1 MSTSTATLLTAA
13 DLWQM
18 PEGPTRRELVR
29 GELHETMPPGALHA
43 IIAARLSRKLLDW
56 AENGPRGEVGV
67 EAGFILA
74 RDPDTVRAPDVA
86 YVSAAR
92 IPAGGIP
99 EGFWPLAPD
108 LAVEIVSPGESA
120 DAVRAKVADYL
131 EAGARLVWLVYPRR
145 REVLAHTP
153 DGLIRTAQAA
163 DTLADAEV
171 LPGFA
176 CPVAMLFG
184 E

>member
-29 GELHETMPPGALHA
+29 GELHETMPPGATHGR
-43 IIAARLSRKLLDW
+43 IAARLSRKLLDW
-56 AENGPRGEVGV
+56 AENGPRGEVG

-163 DTLADAEV
+163 DTLEDAEI

-176 CPVAMLFG
+176 CPVAALFD
-184 E
+184 

>member
-1 MSTSTATLLTAA
+1 MSTSTETLLTAD
-13 DLWQM
+13 DLWRM
-18 PEGPTRRELVR
+18 PEGTTRRVLIR
-29 GELHETMPPGALHA
+29 GELHETMPPGGIHSDIALELGM
-43 IIAARLSRKLLDW
+43 RLRMW
-56 AENGPRGEVGV
+56 AQQQQAGSVGV

-74 RDPDTVRAPDVA
+74 RAPDTVRAPDVA

-92 IPAGGIP
+92 IPAAGIP

-120 DAVRAKVADYL
+120 DEVRTKVADYL

-153 DGLIRTAQAA
+153 DGLIRTAQAT
-163 DTLADAEV
+163 DTLDDAEV

-176 CPVAMLFG
+176 CPVAALFG
-184 E
+184 